1 MKRAGARVSSI
12 WESIERIGANVT
24 TAIVVAIGGG
34 VMWVIRTLLTNQRQ
48 IELLQREIE
57 HRDETRREDREAL
70 SDIRSA
76 VRRLES
82 RLMGGGE

>member
-82 RLMGGGE
+82 KLMGGGE

>member
-12 WESIERIGANVT
+12 WESIERVGANVT
-24 TAIVVAIGGG
+24 TAIVVAVGGG

-48 IELLQREIE
+48 IELLQREIQ
-57 HRDETRREDREAL
+57 HRDETL
-70 SDIRSA
+70 SEIRSA

-82 RLMGGGE
+82 KLMGGGE

>member
-12 WESIERIGANVT
+12 WESIERVGANVT
-24 TAIVVAIGGG
+24 TAIVVAVGGG

-48 IELLQREIE
+48 IELLQREIQ
-57 HRDETRREDREAL
+57 HRDETL
-70 SDIRSA
+70 SEIRSS

-82 RLMGGGE
+82 KLMGGGE

>member
-1 MKRAGARVSSI
+1 MKRAGTRVSSI
-12 WESIERIGANVT
+12 WESIERVGSNVT

-82 RLMGGGE
+82 KLMGGGE

>member
-82 RLMGGGE
+82 KLMGSGE